1 MKPPPASLKAVNV
14 LDPEERKS
22 MKRAIK
28 AAHSNTV
35 REKLLKGL
43 TVQLF
48 TFAVISFLERSL

>member
-14 LDPEERKS
+14 LDPEERKT

-28 AAHSNTV
+28 AAHSNSV

-43 TVQLF
+43 SLCLA
-48 TFAVISFLERSL
+48 FAFINFLGRSL